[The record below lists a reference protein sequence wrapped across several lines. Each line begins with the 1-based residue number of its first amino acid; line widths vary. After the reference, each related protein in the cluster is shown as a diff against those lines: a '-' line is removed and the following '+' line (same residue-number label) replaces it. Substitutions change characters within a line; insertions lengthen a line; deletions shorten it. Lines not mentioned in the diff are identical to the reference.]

1 MYQYETIPHELRV
14 QIFQIWTDAFGDTST
29 SGAVSAYEHIHKVLC
44 REYGMFRLIEHSNS
58 YFQSV
63 SKFFLH
69 IEDTE
74 KIIDIIELSFQ
85 YIDKY
90 LRGDSPEFSNK
101 ELLPDEAIDELNH
114 RFLEHSVGYRYE
126 SGQIIRIDSQFV
138 HSEVVRPALSMLST
152 PMYEGANEEFLN
164 AHNHYR
170 AKRYKECLNDCLKAF
185 ESCIKAICKKRKWS
199 YNEKDTASRLI
210 DIVFSK
216 ELIPSFM
223 QSHFSTLKNTL
234 TDGIPTVRNRLS
246 GHGQG
251 PEEVVVPEYIAAYA
265 LHLTASNILLLARA
279 DEQIK

>member
-1 MYQYETIPHELRV
+1 MAYPQ
-14 QIFQIWTDAFGDTST
+14 
-29 SGAVSAYEHIHKVLC
+29 SA
-44 REYGMFRLIEHSNS
+44 REY
-58 YFQSV
+58 
-63 SKFFLH
+63 
-69 IEDTE
+69 
-74 KIIDIIELSFQ
+74 
-85 YIDKY
+85 
-90 LRGDSPEFSNK
+90 SPEFSNQ
-101 ELLPDEAIDELNH
+101 ELSSDEAIDELNH
-114 RFLEHSVGYRYE
+114 RFLEHGVGFRYE

-199 YNEKDTASRLI
+199 YNGKDTASRLI

-251 PEEVVVPEYIAAYA
+251 PEEVAVPEYIAAYA

-279 DEQIK
+279 DEQRK